1 MFNAVAKKFY
11 VVWKGRAIGVFDDW
25 NTCKTQVE
33 GFTGAQY
40 KSFESYDEATRA
52 FHLPYE
58 KAIHKKPFVDRM
70 PPEVA
75 KGYSVDAA
83 CSGNPGVLEYRG
95 VKNDTGDEIFHQ
107 GPFEDGTNNIGEFLA
122 IVHALAYLKRKRIN
136 APLYSDS
143 RTALAWARE
152 KKCKSELARTQRNTK
167 LFELIER
174 AEKWLND
181 NDYQTSLRKWTTK
194 SWGENPADFGRK

>member
-1 MFNAVAKKFY
+1 
-11 VVWKGRAIGVFDDW
+11 VWKGRTTGVFDSW
-25 NTCKTQVE
+25 SECKAQVDRFE
-33 GFTGAQY
+33 GAQY
-40 KSFESYDEATRA
+40 KSFETRDEAEKA
-52 FHLPYE
+52 FQARYE
-58 KAIHKKPFVDRM
+58 DAIHKKPLIAGL

-143 RTALAWARE
+143 RTAIAWVRE
-152 KKCKSELARTQRNTK
+152 KKCKSELARTERNAQ

-181 NDYQTSLRKWTTK
+181 NGYQTSLRKWTTK